1 MSIIDL
7 EKELKIAERI
17 KLLKVDQLLEEVER
31 TTPINEFVF
40 GHTQTQIEYFQTSS
54 QQGNEKWEY
63 WQHILQLRTL
73 HSTVREQRVSLDE
86 LAFEI
91 EDTSSWWPFWNRAR
105 RKRGLPRLLLKKD
118 SIQKTINE
126 KLNEIKCHLEVIDR
140 KYSHLRKLK
149 EEDILTDESD
159 YWAKRLGRQLG
170 ASRLSRSLGI
180 SEGEVLAV
188 LALPAEQQQQVV
200 REMKELLSA
209 SVPMLTNKEN
219 DFG

>member
-1 MSIIDL
+1 MTL
-7 EKELKIAERI
+7 EKELDKKQRLY
-17 KLLKVDQLLEEVER
+17 LLDVDEVLSQVEQ
-31 TTPINEFVF
+31 TTPVGEFVF

-54 QQGNEKWEY
+54 QHGNEKWEY

-73 HSTVREQRVSLDE
+73 HSTVREQRVSFDE
-86 LAFEI
+86 LIFEI
-91 EDTSSWWPFWNRAR
+91 EDASSWWPFWNQAK

-140 KYSHLRKLK
+140 KYSHLKDLK
-149 EEDILTDESD
+149 EKDILSDESG
-159 YWAKRLGRQLG
+159 YWTKRLGRQLG
-170 ASRLSRSLGI
+170 ASRISRLLGI

-188 LALPAEQQQQVV
+188 LALPTEQRQQVF
-200 REMKELLSA
+200 REMGDLLST
-209 SVPMLTNKEN
+209 SIPMLANKEN